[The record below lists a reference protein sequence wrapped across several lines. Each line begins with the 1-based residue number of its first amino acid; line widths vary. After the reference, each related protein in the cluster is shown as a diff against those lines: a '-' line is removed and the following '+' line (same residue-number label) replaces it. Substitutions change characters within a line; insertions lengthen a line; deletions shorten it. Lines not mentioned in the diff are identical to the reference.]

1 MTREQAKKNLIS
13 FGIESPTEE
22 QITNYLNSVDEETKS
37 EKARAEKYKADA
49 GKLKDVQQELDNL
62 KSQGLTDAEKAE
74 KDLEDAQKEI
84 AELKKANIRS
94 EVKSILAT
102 SNLEE
107 KEYEGFIDGF
117 VSDDLEESKT
127 RATSFV
133 ETIKNTRTATEAKI
147 KEERLDGTKGLGGN
161 GGDGGE
167 EKPDD
172 VKNVENI
179 TFGGLD
185 KDAQTARDYY
195 K

>member
-13 FGIESPTEE
+13 FGMESPTEE

-37 EKARAEKYKADA
+37 EKAKADKYKADA
-49 GKLKDVQQELDNL
+49 GKLKDVQQELDDL
-62 KSQGLTDAEKAE
+62 KNQGLTDAEKAE
-74 KDLEDAQKEI
+74 KDLADAQREI
-84 AELKKANIRS
+84 SELKKANIRS
-94 EVKSILAT
+94 EVKGILAT

-117 VSDDLEESKT
+117 VSDDLEKSKA
-127 RATSFV
+127 RATAFV
-133 ETIKNTRTATEAKI
+133 ETIKNTRTATEARI
-147 KEERLDGTKGLGGN
+147 KEERLDNTRGLGGN
-161 GGDGGE
+161 GGDDEE

-185 KDAQTARDYY
+185 KNAQTARDYY